1 MGASP
6 SKVQEAGMKL
16 DPRLDGGCHARS
28 IKGTLANIYWETYH
42 KRRSEV
48 YDMSTMQFRDAPTQS
63 CSESCR
69 QQDRDMPTMWASGG
83 ATAIRKSP

>member
-1 MGASP
+1 MEWSYKGEFWKGYRNTVVCLAEELAEMGASP

-48 YDMSTMQFRDAPTQS
+48 YDMSTM
-63 CSESCR
+63 
-69 QQDRDMPTMWASGG
+69 
-83 ATAIRKSP
+83 

>member
-1 MGASP
+1 MEWSYKGEFWKGYRNPVVCLAEELAEMGASP

-48 YDMSTMQFRDAPTQS
+48 YDMSTM
-63 CSESCR
+63 
-69 QQDRDMPTMWASGG
+69 
-83 ATAIRKSP
+83 